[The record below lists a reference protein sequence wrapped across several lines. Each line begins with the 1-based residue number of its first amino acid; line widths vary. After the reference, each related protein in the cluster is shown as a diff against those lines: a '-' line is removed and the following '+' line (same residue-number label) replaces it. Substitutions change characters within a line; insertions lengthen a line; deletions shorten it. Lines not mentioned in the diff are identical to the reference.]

1 MIISSFSKSVAGI
14 SDGSN
19 KGLLGNGEGHLGP
32 IGRRSVDSCDVEREG
47 PGDSLP
53 RLGVVG
59 LMTGV
64 VERRLGASLDILDVG
79 RTGRGGSSEVAGE
92 INTGVL
98 ENRTMHLHK

>member
-1 MIISSFSKSVAGI
+1 MIISSSSKSAAGI

-19 KGLLGNGEGHLGP
+19 KGLLGNGEGHRGP

-47 PGDSLP
+47 PDSLP

-79 RTGRGGSSEVAGE
+79 RTGKGGSSEITGE
-92 INTGVL
+92 INTRVL
-98 ENRTMHLHK
+98 KQITKHLHK